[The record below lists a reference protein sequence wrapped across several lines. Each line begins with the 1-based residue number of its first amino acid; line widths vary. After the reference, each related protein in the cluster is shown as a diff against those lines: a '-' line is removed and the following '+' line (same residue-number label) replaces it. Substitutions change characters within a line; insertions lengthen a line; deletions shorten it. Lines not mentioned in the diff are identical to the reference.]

1 MSKIILR
8 HRLILLLSILL
19 LALLSG
25 VLCLPKVSKSYDYI
39 SAIPKGSQAEVA
51 YNFLQQKFPSQE
63 TYIVLGIKD
72 SQLFASAHFQAF
84 QQLITGLSNISGI
97 TSTLSIAQA
106 IELLKDEE
114 KQSFHAREIFRPPFN
129 DSNLKQAQNTLTQYP
144 LYKNLLY
151 NSKTNCYLIVA
162 RIKRAVAF
170 SKQRDQI
177 VQEIEQITQDFQQQ
191 LSKLSKGS
199 ELQNYQVKLSGMPYI
214 RAKISSIIS
223 QEMTWL
229 ILGSTLFL
237 LLIIALAFRSWIQL
251 LSVFSILALSLIF
264 TFSSLVWFGYKVNIL
279 TAVIPSLIIII
290 GIPNC
295 VYFFHKYHQA
305 YAQNPDQNLAI
316 DNMLKSM
323 GIITFFCNL
332 TSALGFFVF
341 IFTSSQLLREF
352 SLIASLNVLLLFVL
366 SYILIPIFLSYAP
379 KPKAKLNKLN
389 SQILLSFIRRIHNFT
404 LRAKT
409 PIWLITLGIIIF
421 SILGITRLSSNSYIL
436 DDLQNKHKLVQDL
449 RFFEQ
454 NFSGVMPL
462 EIIIDT
468 KKKRGATQF
477 AVLSAVDSLERA
489 LSNYNSLSTPL
500 SMVEGLKFIRQA
512 YYAGDPSFYAMPNAW
527 DLGFLAPYLR
537 SKPQE
542 KTSGIDKLL
551 ASFVDSNKSTLRISL
566 RIADIGQQKT
576 QKLVQ
581 ELQQIIPKYID
592 TANNKVYIT
601 GDSIAFLAGNQY
613 LLSGLKESILWATLF
628 IVLIMFYL
636 FRSVRITLLSII
648 PNLVPIILSLGIL
661 GFLNIPMRP
670 SLVIIFSIT
679 LGIAVD
685 ITIRIMMHYR
695 NFITL
700 YNSPRICMQKTLEE
714 TGASIIYT
722 TLILIIGFCI
732 FIPSSF
738 DSIRYLGIIT
748 TFTLF
753 TSTLSNLFLLPTL
766 LDSFA
771 SNKGQNKGL
780 ESPKDCTN
788 FASK

>member
-8 HRLILLLSILL
+8 HRLILLISTLL

-39 SAIPKGSQAEVA
+39 SAIPKGSHAEVA

-72 SQLFASAHFQAF
+72 SQLFTSEHFQAF
-84 QQLITGLSNISGI
+84 QQLITKLSNISGI

-114 KQSFHAREIFRPPFN
+114 KQNFHAREIFSPPFN
-129 DSNLKQAQNTLTQYP
+129 DSNLQQAQNTLTQYP

-151 NSKTNCYLIVA
+151 NPKTHCYLVVA
-162 RIKRAVAF
+162 RIKYTVAF

-214 RAKISSIIS
+214 RAKIASIIS

-237 LLIIALAFRSWIQL
+237 LLIITLAFRSWIQL

-389 SQILLSFIRRIHNFT
+389 NQRPLSFIRKVNNFT

-409 PIWLITLGIIIF
+409 PIWLITLGILIF
-421 SILGITRLSSNSYIL
+421 SALGISRLSSNSYIL

-477 AVLSAVDSLERA
+477 ALLSAVDSLEIA
-489 LSNYNSLSTPL
+489 LHNYKSLSTPL

-512 YYAGDPSFYAMPNAW
+512 YYAGDPSFYAMPNMW
-527 DLGFLAPYLR
+527 DLSFLAPYLR

-542 KTSGIDKLL
+542 KTSGINKLL

-648 PNLVPIILSLGIL
+648 PNLVPIVLSLGIL

-695 NFITL
+695 NFLPL

-714 TGASIIYT
+714 TGVSIIYT

-753 TSTLSNLFLLPTL
+753 TSALSNLFLLPTL
-766 LDSFA
+766 LDSFT

-788 FASK
+788 FANK